1 MPVVVHDSFML
12 KQIEDHVLEKVL
24 ELYSHTNKQVFIAMD
39 KQGSYTKRAAEL
51 LQTTEVLQL
60 SPEGNELFGRSW
72 NCLLYTSDA
81 ADD

>member
-12 KQIEDHVLEKVL
+12 KQIEDHVLEKLL

-39 KQGSYTKRAAEL
+39 KQCSYTKRAAEL

-60 SPEGNELFGRSW
+60 SSEGNELFGRSW
-72 NCLLYTSDA
+72 NVLRGKD
-81 ADD
+81 